1 MLIQNKKI
9 PNDRITYRDQK
20 GTFNI
25 LVDDNQRKAICQL
38 KFTDSS
44 KKITIG
50 MDDYLLD
57 TLDDLLKFK
66 SALNDRTLLLL
77 EN

>member
-1 MLIQNKKI
+1 LIQNKKI

-25 LVDDNQRKAICQL
+25 MVDDNQRKIICQL

-44 KKITIG
+44 KKITIDSIDYSLESI
-50 MDDYLLD
+50 DDILTYKNL
-57 TLDDLLKFK
+57 
-66 SALNDRTLLLL
+66 LNDRTLRLL
-77 EN
+77 E